1 MIMIFS
7 ISERGVTLTLLGV
20 PRKGG
25 GGVRSVRGVFQPWR
39 KLSHC
44 SQLFTDDSLM
54 MHFHSFEQRIMFK
67 NLKIISIN
75 NIKTFQDI
83 AISHEKDKFA
93 ASICHSLHLV
103 AFSQIL
109 KVLYQ
114 THKCGLI

>member
-7 ISERGVTLTLLGV
+7 VSERRVTLTPLGV

-25 GGVRSVRGVFQPWR
+25 EVLSVRGVFQPWR
-39 KLSHC
+39 KLSRC

-54 MHFHSFEQRIMFK
+54 MHFHSFEQRIMLK

-114 THKCGLI
+114 TH